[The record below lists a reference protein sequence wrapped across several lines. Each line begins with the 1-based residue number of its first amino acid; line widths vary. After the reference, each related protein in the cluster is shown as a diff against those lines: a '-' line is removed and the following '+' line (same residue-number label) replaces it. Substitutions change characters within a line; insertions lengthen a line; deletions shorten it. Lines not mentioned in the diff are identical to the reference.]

1 MSATKKKSKGKEKKM
16 KKKKRIK
23 KLGAKDFL
31 WRVNIDGDDVDHED
45 RN

>member
-1 MSATKKKSKGKEKKM
+1 M

-31 WRVNIDGDDVDHED
+31 WGENIDGDDVDHED